1 MPPGYQD
8 KLDALNVMIDS
19 HLENYD
25 KKDKQ
30 KINLDNGDEIQK
42 LFNEENDLNLH
53 KILLTV

>member
-1 MPPGYQD
+1 
-8 KLDALNVMIDS
+8 MIDS